1 MSKININGVHH
12 LALVCKDMERTVDFY
27 TKVLDMRLTKGFDLE
42 GYGQHFFF
50 DMGNGSEL
58 AFFWFRDAPEHQPG
72 VASAGN
78 IVGRPGPTIS
88 SAHGSMN
95 HIAFNV
101 DKDDIAAYRERL
113 VARGVDCSEIVNHN
127 DVVTGEE
134 SRTAQQAS
142 EKTWLQSFY
151 FFDPDGIMLEFC
163 ATLQPGLPNAD
174 LPVNAEGRKADGSL
188 VTGMTEADLV
198 S

>member
-1 MSKININGVHH
+1 MSEFQINGVHH
-12 LALVCKDMERTVDFY
+12 LALVCADMERTVDFY
-27 TKVLDMRLTKGFDLE
+27 TNVLGMRLTKGFDLE

-58 AFFWFRDAPEHQPG
+58 AFFWFNDAAAAQPG

-78 IVGRPGPTIS
+78 IVGREGATIS

-95 HIAFNV
+95 HVAFNI
-101 DKDDIAAYRERL
+101 DKAHIAQYREQL
-113 VARGVDCSEIVNHN
+113 VAKGIDCTEIVNHN

-134 SRTAQQAS
+134 SRTAEAAS
-142 EKTWLQSFY
+142 AKTWLQSFY
-151 FFDPDGIMLEFC
+151 FFDPDGVMLEFC

-174 LPVNAEGRKADGSL
+174 LPVNAKGIKANGEP
-188 VTGMTEADLV
+188 VTGLTV
-198 S
+198 

>member
-1 MSKININGVHH
+1 MSNIELNGVHH
-12 LALVCKDMERTVDFY
+12 LALVCRDMERTVDLY
-27 TKVLDMRLTKGFDLE
+27 TNKLGMRLTKGFDLE

-58 AFFWFRDAPEHQPG
+58 AFFWFNDAAPAQPG

-78 IVGRPGPTIS
+78 IVGRAGPTIS

-95 HIAFNV
+95 HVAFDV
-101 DKDDIAAYRERL
+101 DKDKIAQYREDL
-113 VARGVDCSEIVNHN
+113 VAKGIDCSEIVNHN

-134 SRTAQQAS
+134 SRTAQSAS

-151 FFDPDGIMLEFC
+151 FFDPDGVMLEFC
-163 ATLQPGLPNAD
+163 ATLQAGLPNVD
-174 LPVNAEGRKADGSL
+174 LPVNADGIKANGQP
-188 VTGMTEADLV
+188 VTGMTVDA
-198 S
+198 

>member
-1 MSKININGVHH
+1 MSDFEINGLHH

-27 TKVLDMRLTKGFDLE
+27 TNKLGMRLTKGFDLE

-58 AFFWFRDAPEHQPG
+58 AFFWFSDAPAAQPG

-78 IVGRPGPTIS
+78 IVGRDGPTIS

-95 HIAFNV
+95 HVAFNV
-101 DKDDIAAYRERL
+101 DKDKIADYREML
-113 VARGVDCSEIVNHN
+113 VARGVDCSPVVNHD

-134 SRTAQQAS
+134 ARTAEAAS

-151 FFDPDGIMLEFC
+151 FFDPDGVMLEFC
-163 ATLQPGLPNAD
+163 ATLQPGLPNVD
-174 LPVNAEGRKADGSL
+174 LPVNAQGIKANGQP
-188 VTGMTEADLV
+188 VTGLTA
-198 S
+198 

>member
-1 MSKININGVHH
+1 MSGFEINGVHH

-27 TKVLDMRLTKGFDLE
+27 TNVLGMRLTKGFDLE

-58 AFFWFRDAPEHQPG
+58 AFFWFNDAAAAQPG

-78 IVGRPGPTIS
+78 IVGREGPNIS

-95 HIAFNV
+95 HVAFNI
-101 DKDDIAAYRERL
+101 DKAKIVQYRKDL
-113 VARGVDCSEIVNHN
+113 VAKGVDCSEIVNHN

-134 SRTAQQAS
+134 SRTAEAAS
-142 EKTWLQSFY
+142 AKTWLQSFY

-163 ATLQPGLPNAD
+163 ATLQQGLPNVD
-174 LPVNAEGRKADGSL
+174 LPVNADGIKANGQP
-188 VTGMTEADLV
+188 VTGMAV
-198 S
+198 A

>member
-1 MSKININGVHH
+1 MNKLEINGVHH
-12 LALVCKDMERTVDFY
+12 LALVCRDMERTVDFY
-27 TKVLDMRLTKGFDLE
+27 TNVLGMRLTKGFDLE

-58 AFFWFRDAPEHQPG
+58 AFFWFRDAPEAEPG

-95 HIAFNV
+95 HVAFNV
-101 DKDDIAAYRERL
+101 DKDKIADYREQIM
-113 VARGVDCSEIVNHN
+113 AKGVECSEIVNHN

-134 SRTAQQAS
+134 SRTAEAAS

-151 FFDPDGIMLEFC
+151 FSDPDGVMLEFC
-163 ATLQPGLPNAD
+163 ATLQPGLPNVD
-174 LPVNAEGRKADGSL
+174 LPVNAKGIKANGEP
-188 VTGMTEADLV
+188 VTGMA